1 MLPKWSGVE
10 IVTSSITFEI
20 TSRTRFV
27 PASRKSRRFSAL
39 WNRSRLRV
47 LVGGLV
53 ILGGLMITVPGEVQA
68 DGSPYLTPSRHRQ
81 SVSTVYVKTSPAPIV
96 VPYTW
101 CAPAGRI
108 VYQPLYGW
116 LYNRHI
122 QLSKPI
128 FRR

>member
-1 MLPKWSGVE
+1 M
-10 IVTSSITFEI
+10 
-20 TSRTRFV
+20 
-27 PASRKSRRFSAL
+27 
-39 WNRSRLRV
+39 

-81 SVSTVYVKTSPAPIV
+81 SVSTVYVKSTPAPIRML
-96 VPYTW
+96 YTP
-101 CAPAGRI
+101 CAPAPVI
-108 VYQPLYGW
+108 VYQPLYVW
-116 LYNRHI
+116 KHNQHI